1 MPPPTQRVMETNAG
15 LSAVEWLATQTGR
28 DIVGGGLGMV
38 IAGMWF
44 QAYSSGAYK
53 LPDDADRLP

>member
-1 MPPPTQRVMETNAG
+1 METNAG